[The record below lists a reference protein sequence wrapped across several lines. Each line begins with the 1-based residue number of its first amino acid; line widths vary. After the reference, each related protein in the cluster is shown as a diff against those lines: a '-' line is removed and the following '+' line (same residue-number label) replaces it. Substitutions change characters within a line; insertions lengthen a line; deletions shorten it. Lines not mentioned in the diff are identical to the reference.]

1 MSMKSLLITISQS
14 SILITEI
21 TYKNTIG
28 STLKM
33 NERTHFTTR
42 EHGLGELQDQ
52 ATSLLLVFVVRVGHI
67 IEARVVA
74 EERSDLFVLLVCEWL

>member
-1 MSMKSLLITISQS
+1 MATKSLLNYYLAIQHYTC
-14 SILITEI
+14 TEI

-33 NERTHFTTR
+33 NESNILTTR

-52 ATSLLLVFVVRVGHI
+52 VWVGHI
-67 IEARVVA
+67 IEAWVVA
-74 EERSDLFVLLVCEWL
+74 EER